1 MKINS
6 KNHKQNPNERI
17 DKKSPHPFLLALIL
31 TGILAAE
38 AYPNLTE
45 TAIAAVKVLQ
55 SQQLETNTKINS
67 TANKF
72 ANLIKSATE
81 TKIDDRTET
90 SQPFSLKN
98 KSINQ
103 ILAVSKPSINRKF
116 YGVKK
121 FGKPTV
127 DKVEKFADNDEIIP
141 NNIVDAVR
149 KDLSNQT
156 GILPEKLKVIQ
167 VSQETWPNTCL
178 GLANSNELC
187 GQRLVEGWH
196 IILSDGNNTWSYRTD
211 NRGKSI
217 RVEAKNKT

>member
-1 MKINS
+1 MKFNS
-6 KNHKQNPNERI
+6 KNHKPNPNERI

-81 TKIDDRTET
+81 TKIDDQTEI
-90 SQPFSLKN
+90 SQPFFLKN

-103 ILAVSKPSINRKF
+103 ILVVSEPSINQNF
-116 YGVKK
+116 DEIKK
-121 FGKPTV
+121 IGKPTLYR
-127 DKVEKFADNDEIIP
+127 VEKLADRDEIIP
-141 NNIVDAVR
+141 NYIVDAVR
-149 KDLSNQT
+149 EDLSNQT
-156 GILPEKLKVIQ
+156 GILPENIKVTQ

-187 GQRLVEGWH
+187 GQRLVEGWY
-196 IILSDGNNTWSYRTD
+196 IILSDGNYTWAYRTD
-211 NRGKSI
+211 NQGKLI
-217 RVEAKNKT
+217 RVEAKNQI

>member
-1 MKINS
+1 MKLNS
-6 KNHKQNPNERI
+6 KNHKPNPNERV

-55 SQQLETNTKINS
+55 SQQLETNTKTHS

-81 TKIDDRTET
+81 TKIDYQTES
-90 SQPFSLKN
+90 SQPFFLKN

-103 ILAVSKPSINRKF
+103 ILAVSKPSISQNF
-116 YGVKK
+116 DGLKK
-121 FGKPTV
+121 ISKPTL
-127 DKVEKFADNDEIIP
+127 DKVEKIADNHEIIP

-149 KDLSNQT
+149 EDLSNQT
-156 GILPEKLKVIQ
+156 GILPENIKVTQ

-178 GLANSNELC
+178 GLANSDELC
-187 GQRLVEGWH
+187 GQRLVEGWY
-196 IILSDGNNTWSYRTD
+196 IILSDGNETWSYRTD
-211 NRGKSI
+211 NKGKLI
-217 RVEAKNKT
+217 RVEPKN

>member
-1 MKINS
+1 MKSNS
-6 KNHKQNPNERI
+6 KNYKPNPNERV

-55 SQQLETNTKINS
+55 SQQLETNSKINS

-72 ANLIKSATE
+72 ANLIESATE
-81 TKIDDRTET
+81 IKIDDQTEIP
-90 SQPFSLKN
+90 QPFFLKN

-103 ILAVSKPSINRKF
+103 ILAVSEPSIHQNF
-116 YGVKK
+116 DGLKK
-121 FGKPTV
+121 ISKPTL
-127 DKVEKFADNDEIIP
+127 DQVEKIANSDEIIP

-149 KDLSNQT
+149 EDLSNQT
-156 GILPEKLKVIQ
+156 GILPENIKVTQ
-167 VSQETWPNTCL
+167 VSQKTWPNTCL

-187 GQRLVEGWH
+187 GQRLVEGWY
-196 IILSDGNNTWSYRTD
+196 IILSDGNYTWAYRTD
-211 NRGKSI
+211 NQGKLI
-217 RVEAKNKT
+217 RVEAKNQI

>member
-1 MKINS
+1 MKLNS
-6 KNHKQNPNERI
+6 KNHKQNQNERV
-17 DKKSPHPFLLALIL
+17 DRNSPHPFLLALVL

-55 SQQLETNTKINS
+55 SQQSETNTKINS

-72 ANLIKSATE
+72 ANLVKSPKE
-81 TKIDDRTET
+81 TKIDDRTEMY
-90 SQPFSLKN
+90 QPFFLKN

-103 ILAVSKPSINRKF
+103 ILAVSKPAINRKF
-116 YGVKK
+116 DGIKK
-121 FGKPTV
+121 IDKLTL
-127 DKVEKFADNDEIIP
+127 DKVEKLADNDQIIP

-149 KDLSNQT
+149 EDLSNQT
-156 GILPEKLKVIQ
+156 GILPENLKVTQ

-196 IILSDGNNTWSYRTD
+196 IVLSDGNNTWSYRTD
-211 NRGKSI
+211 DRGKLI
-217 RVEAKNKT
+217 RVETKNKI